1 MNSVYLQIH
10 KYGILYLFIYL
21 HMSLILI
28 DSTECA
34 SGLGVKSGYLVEICE
49 VKT

>member
-1 MNSVYLQIH
+1 MNSVHLKIH
-10 KYGILYLFIYL
+10 KYSTLYLFIFL

-28 DSTECA
+28 DSNGCA

-49 VKT
+49 VKA